1 MHTVEL
7 LEEALSVARSLGYG
21 IRHEWMG
28 GTGGACEIAGKSWLF
43 VDLSLTADE
52 QLDLVI
58 ESIKSHPAVHSLKL
72 SPAMSSLMDVQPVF
86 APKALPSVAT
96 QKGRAA

>member
-7 LEEALSVARSLGYG
+7 LDEALSVARQLGYG
-21 IRHEWMG
+21 VRHEWMG

-43 VDLSLTADE
+43 VDLSSTTDE

-58 ESIKSHPAVHSLKL
+58 DALKPHQGIHSLKL
-72 SPAMSSLMDVQPVF
+72 SPAISHLLNVRP
-86 APKALPSVAT
+86 AKTPIEKAA
-96 QKGRAA
+96 

>member
-7 LEEALSVARSLGYG
+7 LDEALSVAGKLGYG

-28 GTGGACEIAGKSWLF
+28 GTGGACEIAGKPWLF
-43 VDLSLTADE
+43 VDLSLTTDE

-58 ESIKSHPAVHSLKL
+58 ESLKTHQGVHTLKL
-72 SPAMSSLMDVQPVF
+72 SPAMSHLLGIRRAPVS
-86 APKALPSVAT
+86 PGKAA
-96 QKGRAA
+96 